1 MHPERTRRPALR
13 RAPSRPPAA
22 SSTAA
27 GWNAFLLRPEARAWI
42 SATER
47 GQRQPEVGDVALEV
61 LLLEYRRPARL
72 ALGLVSS
79 VALVVAATLSV
90 ATVTV
95 LGPFWVGE
103 SGALFGFVVLIGFAV
118 ALTSVFILLR
128 LQVSENRI
136 IRAISVWTGGNRR
149 PAGATDGDCAV
160 RGPAGGGDDAHPL
173 PVGLGRRD
181 RRNRRLDG
189 LDVLRRR
196 RIVRA
201 ATRRRW
207 GLAGDHL
214 ARGLLRG
221 RPRAAVVAGLTSA
234 AVERD
239 AVLS

>member
-1 MHPERTRRPALR
+1 MHPERTRQPALR

-27 GWNAFLLRPEARAWI
+27 AWNAFLLRAEARAWI

-118 ALTSVFILLR
+118 ALTSVVILLR

-136 IRAISVWTGGNRR
+136 IRAISVWTGVTPQATDPLEGRT
-149 PAGATDGDCAV
+149 GATDTV
-160 RGPAGGGDDAHPL
+160 
-173 PVGLGRRD
+173 D
-181 RRNRRLDG
+181 RREAVALRALFLTVSAVGIAGTVGEAFWLSSAESGSFVLPLVVAAVLQAIIWLAVCSGVVR
-189 LDVLRRR
+189 VLRS
-196 RIVRA
+196 
-201 ATRRRW
+201 W
-207 GLAGDHL
+207 G
-214 ARGLLRG
+214 
-221 RPRAAVVAGLTSA
+221 V
-234 AVERD
+234 
-239 AVLS
+239 

>member
-1 MHPERTRRPALR
+1 MHPERTRQPALR

-27 GWNAFLLRPEARAWI
+27 AWNAFLLRPEARAWI
-42 SATER
+42 SATEL

-118 ALTSVFILLR
+118 ALTSVVILLR

-136 IRAISVWTGGNRR
+136 IRAISVWTDVTPLATDPLKGRT
-149 PAGATDGDCAV
+149 GATDTV
-160 RGPAGGGDDAHPL
+160 
-173 PVGLGRRD
+173 D
-181 RRNRRLDG
+181 RREAVASRALFLTVSAVGIAGTVGEAFWLSSAESGSFVLPLLVAAVLQLIIWLAVCSGVVR
-189 LDVLRRR
+189 VLRSSR
-196 RIVRA
+196 V
-201 ATRRRW
+201 
-207 GLAGDHL
+207 
-214 ARGLLRG
+214 
-221 RPRAAVVAGLTSA
+221 
-234 AVERD
+234 
-239 AVLS
+239 

>member
-1 MHPERTRRPALR
+1 M
-13 RAPSRPPAA
+13 PSAA

-27 GWNAFLLRPEARAWI
+27 AWNAFLLRPEARAWI

-47 GQRQPEVGDVALEV
+47 GQRQAEVGDVALEV

-118 ALTSVFILLR
+118 ALTSVVILLR

-136 IRAISVWTGGNRR
+136 IRAISVWTDVTPQTTDPLKGRT
-149 PAGATDGDCAV
+149 GATDTV
-160 RGPAGGGDDAHPL
+160 
-173 PVGLGRRD
+173 D
-181 RRNRRLDG
+181 RREAVASRALFLTVSAVGIAGTVGEAFWLSSAESGSFVLPLLVAAVLQLIIWLAVCSGVVR
-189 LDVLRRR
+189 VLRSSR
-196 RIVRA
+196 V
-201 ATRRRW
+201 
-207 GLAGDHL
+207 
-214 ARGLLRG
+214 
-221 RPRAAVVAGLTSA
+221 
-234 AVERD
+234 
-239 AVLS
+239 

>member
-1 MHPERTRRPALR
+1 M
-13 RAPSRPPAA
+13 PSAA

-27 GWNAFLLRPEARAWI
+27 AWNAFLLRPEARAWI

-47 GQRQPEVGDVALEV
+47 GQRQAEVGDVALEV

-118 ALTSVFILLR
+118 ALTSVVILLR

-136 IRAISVWTGGNRR
+136 IRAISVWTDVTPQTTDPLKGRT
-149 PAGATDGDCAV
+149 GATDTV
-160 RGPAGGGDDAHPL
+160 
-173 PVGLGRRD
+173 D
-181 RRNRRLDG
+181 RREAVASRALFLTVSAVGIAGTVGGAFWLSSAESGSFVLPLLVAAVLQLIIWLAVCSGVVR
-189 LDVLRRR
+189 VLRSSR
-196 RIVRA
+196 V
-201 ATRRRW
+201 
-207 GLAGDHL
+207 
-214 ARGLLRG
+214 
-221 RPRAAVVAGLTSA
+221 
-234 AVERD
+234 
-239 AVLS
+239 

>member
-1 MHPERTRRPALR
+1 MHPERTRQPALR

-27 GWNAFLLRPEARAWI
+27 AWNAFLLRPEARAWI

-79 VALVVAATLSV
+79 VALVAAATLSV

-118 ALTSVFILLR
+118 ALTSVVILLG

-136 IRAISVWTGGNRR
+136 IHAISVWSGVTPQATDPLEGRT
-149 PAGATDGDCAV
+149 GATDTV
-160 RGPAGGGDDAHPL
+160 
-173 PVGLGRRD
+173 D
-181 RRNRRLDG
+181 RREAVALRALFLAVSAVGIAGTVGEAFWLSSAESGSFVLPLVVAAVLQVIIWLAVCSGVVR
-189 LDVLRRR
+189 VLRSSG
-196 RIVRA
+196 V
-201 ATRRRW
+201 
-207 GLAGDHL
+207 
-214 ARGLLRG
+214 
-221 RPRAAVVAGLTSA
+221 
-234 AVERD
+234 
-239 AVLS
+239 

>member
-1 MHPERTRRPALR
+1 MPLEQPPQPEQR
-13 RAPSRPPAA
+13 RALSMPSAA

-27 GWNAFLLRPEARAWI
+27 AWNAFLLRPEARAWI

-47 GQRQPEVGDVALEV
+47 GQRQAEVGDVALEV

-118 ALTSVFILLR
+118 ALTSVVILLR

-136 IRAISVWTGGNRR
+136 IRAISVWTDVTPQTTDPLKGRT
-149 PAGATDGDCAV
+149 GATDTV
-160 RGPAGGGDDAHPL
+160 
-173 PVGLGRRD
+173 D
-181 RRNRRLDG
+181 RREAVASRALFLTVSAVGIAGTVGEAFWLSSAESGSFVLPLLVAAVLQLIIWLAVCSGVVR
-189 LDVLRRR
+189 VLRSSR
-196 RIVRA
+196 V
-201 ATRRRW
+201 
-207 GLAGDHL
+207 
-214 ARGLLRG
+214 
-221 RPRAAVVAGLTSA
+221 
-234 AVERD
+234 
-239 AVLS
+239 